1 MLYPAELR
9 AHWQRRTA
17 PALGQGGLARDAEVF
32 AFGSEFFNTRWR
44 VRGRPSA
51 QSGFL
56 AGVLTGVLA
65 GGCSAALFM
74 ARK

>member
-9 AHWQRRTA
+9 AHWSLLHRTRWFWA
-17 PALGQGGLARDAEVF
+17 KSVGHVTVEVF
-32 AFGSEFFNTRWR
+32 AFGSEFFNTLWR
-44 VRGRPSA
+44 VRGRLSA

-56 AGVLTGVLA
+56 AGFFA

-74 ARK
+74 NRK